1 MVYTNAF
8 GDQKVEQE
16 CWTYNPVELSSI
28 TGQIT
33 GRTLRFESPVNI
45 PGITTIQVTY
55 TKNGS
60 KKQKIITTKKYKI
73 SLGDSSANF
82 DTSIGLPEYVGES
95 GNLQGIIRLKISN
108 DSIKGKK
115 SITKRLN

>member
-1 MVYTNAF
+1 MN
-8 GDQKVEQE
+8 
-16 CWTYNPVELSSI
+16 LSSI
-28 TGQIT
+28 TGQVSD
-33 GRTLRFESPVNI
+33 RTLFIDSGVNI
-45 PGITTIQVTY
+45 PGTTTIQVTY
-55 TKNGS
+55 SKYGS

-73 SLGDSSANF
+73 ALGEASGNF
-82 DTSIGLPEYVGES
+82 TASIGLPEYVGES